1 MSVSFNEVM
10 KLSAQSAS
18 IKQEDYKRNL
28 LASSI
33 YEGAHT
39 FSAVNAVSLIFFLDS
54 LLFYAI
60 ARDVCKSQG

>member
-18 IKQEDYKRNL
+18 IKQENYKRNL
-28 LASSI
+28 LASSV

-39 FSAVNAVSLIFFLDS
+39 FSAVKAVSPILFLVS

-60 ARDVCKSQG
+60 VLDVYKSQG